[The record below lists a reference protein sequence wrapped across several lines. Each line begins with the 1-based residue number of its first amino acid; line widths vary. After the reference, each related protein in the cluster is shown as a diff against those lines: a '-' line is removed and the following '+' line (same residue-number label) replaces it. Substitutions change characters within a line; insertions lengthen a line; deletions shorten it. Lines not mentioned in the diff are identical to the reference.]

1 MSGLRGASLEAEAS
15 GRASLQS
22 TRVHR
27 DFLSEFCVE
36 LNVFVST
43 RMLKGQTK
51 KYFGVRLLYPS
62 LVPQCLNH
70 SNSEDSLGKQS
81 RMFPISGPKGT
92 PPRSLSLKPVQETER
107 EGKLE
112 ESGKPVLNN
121 NRSPPSNN
129 SSGSQSTFTDILTV
143 NGESGE
149 EGTGQLALAPPFQIG
164 PLEITKPV
172 SSGAGNASFLTLTSL
187 PQLPPLELFFGR

>member
-1 MSGLRGASLEAEAS
+1 MSGLRGASLEAQAS
-15 GRASLQS
+15 RRASLQS
-22 TRVHR
+22 TQANR

-36 LNVFVST
+36 LNMLVST
-43 RMLKGQTK
+43 RMLKSQTK
-51 KYFGVRLLYPS
+51 KYFCVRLLYPS

-81 RMFPISGPKGT
+81 RIFLLSGPKGT
-92 PPRSLSLKPVQETER
+92 PPRSVSLKPVQGMER

-121 NRSPPSNN
+121 NRSPPYNN
-129 SSGSQSTFTDILTV
+129 SSGLQSTFTDILTV

-149 EGTGQLALAPPFQIG
+149 EGTGQLA
-164 PLEITKPV
+164 
-172 SSGAGNASFLTLTSL
+172 
-187 PQLPPLELFFGR
+187 